1 MNIPYAFKKCTK
13 CGKWLVANSFNFGKT
28 KKGKWGLKSQC
39 KECGRKYYNK
49 YYDNNKEY
57 EKERSKQW
65 RENNKEYFKEYRED
79 NKEYF
84 KEYNKQYYED
94 NKEYIKERNKQW
106 YEDNKEYYKQYYK
119 DNKERNKQHYEDNK
133 EYYKRYYEDN
143 KDKILEYNKQWH
155 KNNPEKVFNKHNRRR
170 SKLENQG
177 RGINKEQYKECNE
190 WFDWKCAYSGEKME
204 SNNSTNGR
212 TLDHIVALD
221 NGGLNEPWNCIP
233 MKKGYNT
240 SKHITENVLNWYL
253 EQEYFDIERLNK
265 IVEWQ
270 VYAYEKWDGEEF
282 GELILITDLFE
293 DK

>member
-84 KEYNKQYYED
+84 KERNKQYYED
-94 NKEYIKERNKQW
+94 NKEYIKERSKQW
-106 YEDNKEYYKQYYK
+106 YKDNKEYYKQYYEDNKEYYKQYYK
-119 DNKERNKQHYEDNK
+119 
-133 EYYKRYYEDN
+133 DN

-221 NGGLNEPWNCIP
+221 NDGLNEPWNCIP

-270 VYAYEKWDGEEF
+270 IYAYEKWDGEEF

>member
-65 RENNKEYFKEYRED
+65 RENNKEYFKKYRED

-94 NKEYIKERNKQW
+94 NKEYIKERS
-106 YEDNKEYYKQYYK
+106 
-119 DNKERNKQHYEDNK
+119 KQHYEDNK
-133 EYYKRYYEDN
+133 EYYKQYYEDN

-221 NGGLNEPWNCIP
+221 NSGLNEPWNCIP

-270 VYAYEKWDGEEF
+270 IYAYEKWDGEEF

>member
-65 RENNKEYFKEYRED
+65 RENNKEYHKEWREN

-84 KEYNKQYYED
+84 KERNKQYYED
-94 NKEYIKERNKQW
+94 NKEYIKERSKQW
-106 YEDNKEYYKQYYK
+106 YEDNKEYYKQ
-119 DNKERNKQHYEDNK
+119 
-133 EYYKRYYEDN
+133 YYEDN

-270 VYAYEKWDGEEF
+270 IYAYEKWDGEEF